1 MPKTSQSPSSSLF
14 LWPVRKKVKEDCL
27 NCSIIIRGIIG
38 NKVANI
44 RLYIVFLNDFDNNF
58 SLIFTG
64 VRALKLTDREKGL
77 VF

>member
-1 MPKTSQSPSSSLF
+1 
-14 LWPVRKKVKEDCL
+14 VKEDCL

-44 RLYIVFLNDFDNNF
+44 RLYIVFLDDFDDNF
-58 SLIFTG
+58 SLIFTS
-64 VRALKLTDREKGL
+64 VRASKLTDREKGL